1 MKKVLVFNFVILC
14 LSFLISWLFPL
25 FGSYWIMITV
35 LLFLGLSL
43 FSHFLYKFLSLE
55 GNITAPFFLSMTLRF
70 LSVGIMTLFYVKVRN
85 IPTLNYVEII
95 FIVYLCHLVFEL
107 KHIIHNL
114 RDN

>member
-1 MKKVLVFNFVILC
+1 MKELLLFNGVIVGLCYLV
-14 LSFLISWLFPL
+14 SWVFPD
-25 FGSYWIMITV
+25 FGSYWIW
-35 LLFLGLSL
+35 LSSL
-43 FSHFLYKFLSLE
+43 IFFATSFFSHFLYKILSTE
-55 GNITAPFFLSMTLRF
+55 DNVMAPFFLSMTLRF
-70 LSVGIMTLFYVKVRN
+70 LTVGIMTLFYVKVRN